1 MTKTLFEQINEN
13 PSKMGNEL
21 GIKLKKLHSQ
31 DTDISN
37 QAKNRLINFH
47 DKCHKIIFEDKVST
61 HIGAVQTTYIWQ
73 FIIQYIHRLENLPQP
88 CLTLQSIDI
97 KTDTEIDIN
106 KTKINDPTCDIGAV
120 LRYGINNNKTFVES
134 FKKSYGKLNENWI
147 EQAKFIDLYSWLE
160 KVNNMDR
167 NDNQL
172 ESVIDTM
179 LSEFADLGAGN
190 KDRFEY
196 EVDTTA
202 LIQNRKV
209 K

>member
-1 MTKTLFEQINEN
+1 MKKTLFEQINEN

-21 GIKLKKLHSQ
+21 GIELKKLHSQ
-31 DTDISN
+31 TVDISN

-47 DKCHKIIFEDKVST
+47 DKCHKIIFEDKVSAR
-61 HIGAVQTTYIWQ
+61 IGAVQTTYIWQ

-97 KTDTEIDIN
+97 KNDTEININ
-106 KTKINDPTCDIGAV
+106 KTEINDPACDIGAV
-120 LRYGINNNKTFVES
+120 LRYDIDKNQSFVES
-134 FKKSYGKLNENWI
+134 FKSAYGKLSDNFI
-147 EQAKFIDLYSWLE
+147 EQAKFIDLYWWLQQI
-160 KVNNMDR
+160 NNMDR
-167 NDNQL
+167 NHKQL
-172 ESVIDTM
+172 ESVIETM
-179 LSEFADLGAGN
+179 LSEFANLGAGN

-202 LIQNRKV
+202 LVQDRK